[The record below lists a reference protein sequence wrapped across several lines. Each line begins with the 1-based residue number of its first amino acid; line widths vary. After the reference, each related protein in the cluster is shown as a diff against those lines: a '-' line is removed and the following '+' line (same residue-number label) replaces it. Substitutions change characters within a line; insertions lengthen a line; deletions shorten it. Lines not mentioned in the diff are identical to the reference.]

1 MVETRNIK
9 VSLKTSLISLNN
21 ASVILSQNNISFKN
35 YPNFLS
41 FKNIYSFVLFKPS
54 FNGLNHINVSKLTSA
69 EDISN
74 ASAIVENLFGV
85 RVVSEKIDNI
95 VSTSKFKKKLDLCH
109 IVKESLFNHVRYNPE
124 QFPGLF
130 AQVSGGTVILFHS
143 GKIVIVGSKSLEDT
157 IWIVRDVCARLRTL
171 F

>member
-95 VSTSKFKKKLDLCH
+95 VSTSKFKK
-109 IVKESLFNHVRYNPE
+109 N
-124 QFPGLF
+124 
-130 AQVSGGTVILFHS
+130 
-143 GKIVIVGSKSLEDT
+143 
-157 IWIVRDVCARLRTL
+157 WIFVTS
-171 F
+171 